1 MAITQISVFLENR
14 AGQLSEITK
23 ILSDNNIDLKA
34 LNIAETA
41 DFASAD
47 SPQGLIGDYGI
58 LRIISDDC
66 NEAAKLLRN
75 NGFIVT
81 QTPVVAAAVPNKAG
95 GLNEL
100 LNIISNEDIDIEY
113 MYSVFGQKDGLAY
126 MIFKVKDVDIFTSV
140 LKKYFVVVATG
151 DDLGIK

>member
-1 MAITQISVFLENR
+1 MSITQISIFLENR

-23 ILSDNNIDLKA
+23 ILSENNIDLKA

-41 DFASAD
+41 D
-47 SPQGLIGDYGI
+47 YGI
-58 LRIISDDC
+58 LRIISDDSDK
-66 NEAAKLLRN
+66 AAKLLRD

-81 QTPVVAAAVPNKAG
+81 ETPVAAAAVPNKAG

-100 LNIISNEDIDIEY
+100 LNIISKEEIDIEY

-126 MIFKVKDVDIFTSV
+126 MIFKVKDVDAFTSV
-140 LKKYFVVVATG
+140 LKKYFVTVA
-151 DDLGIK
+151 DKSDLGIK

>member
-1 MAITQISVFLENR
+1 MSITQISIFLENR

-23 ILSDNNIDLKA
+23 ILSENSIDLKA

-41 DFASAD
+41 D
-47 SPQGLIGDYGI
+47 YGI
-58 LRIISDDC
+58 LRIISDDSDK
-66 NEAAKLLRN
+66 AAKLLRD

-81 QTPVVAAAVPNKAG
+81 ETPVAAAAVPNKAG

-100 LNIISNEDIDIEY
+100 LNIISKEEIDIEY

-126 MIFKVKDVDIFTSV
+126 MIFKVKDVDAFVSV
-140 LKKYFVVVATG
+140 LKKYFVTVA
-151 DDLGIK
+151 DNSDLGIK

>member
-1 MAITQISVFLENR
+1 MSITQISIFLENR

-23 ILSDNNIDLKA
+23 ILSENSIDLKA

-41 DFASAD
+41 D
-47 SPQGLIGDYGI
+47 YGI
-58 LRIISDDC
+58 LRIISDDSDK
-66 NEAAKLLRN
+66 AAKLLRD

-81 QTPVVAAAVPNKAG
+81 ETPVAAAAVPNKAG

-100 LNIISNEDIDIEY
+100 LNIISKEGIDIEY

-126 MIFKVKDVDIFTSV
+126 MIFKVKNVEAFISV
-140 LKKYFVVVATG
+140 LEKYFITVA
-151 DDLGIK
+151 DNSDLGIK

>member
-1 MAITQISVFLENR
+1 MSITQISIFLENR

-23 ILSDNNIDLKA
+23 ILSDNSIDLKA

-41 DFASAD
+41 D
-47 SPQGLIGDYGI
+47 YGI
-58 LRIISDDC
+58 LRIISDDSDK
-66 NEAAKLLRN
+66 AAKLLRD

-81 QTPVVAAAVPNKAG
+81 ETPVAAAAVPNKAG

-100 LNIISNEDIDIEY
+100 LNIISKEEIDIEY

-126 MIFKVKDVDIFTSV
+126 MIFKVKDVDAFTSV
-140 LKKYFVVVATG
+140 LKKYFVTVA
-151 DDLGIK
+151 DKSDLGIK

>member
-1 MAITQISVFLENR
+1 MSITQISIFLENR

-23 ILSDNNIDLKA
+23 ILSENSIDLKA

-41 DFASAD
+41 D
-47 SPQGLIGDYGI
+47 YGI
-58 LRIISDDC
+58 LRIISDDSDK
-66 NEAAKLLRN
+66 AAKLLRD

-81 QTPVVAAAVPNKAG
+81 ETPVAAAAVPNKAG

-100 LNIISNEDIDIEY
+100 LNIISKEEIDIEY

-126 MIFKVKDVDIFTSV
+126 MIFKVKDVEAFISV
-140 LKKYFVVVATG
+140 LEKYFITVA
-151 DDLGIK
+151 DNSDLGIK

>member
-1 MAITQISVFLENR
+1 MSIYQISVFLENR

-23 ILSDNNIDLKA
+23 LLSDNNIDLKA

-41 DFASAD
+41 D
-47 SPQGLIGDYGI
+47 YGI
-58 LRIISDDC
+58 LRIICDDS
-66 NEAAKLLRN
+66 EKAIELLKS

-81 QTPVVAAAVPNKAG
+81 KTQVVAAAVPHKAG
-95 GLNEL
+95 GLSSL
-100 LNIISNEDIDIEY
+100 LNIVSEEKIDIEY

-126 MIFKVKDVDIFTSV
+126 MIFKVKDTEAFIGV
-140 LKKYFVVVATG
+140 LKKYFIKVACS

>member
-1 MAITQISVFLENR
+1 MSITQISIFLENR

-23 ILSDNNIDLKA
+23 ILSDNSIDLKA

-41 DFASAD
+41 D
-47 SPQGLIGDYGI
+47 YGI
-58 LRIISDDC
+58 LRIISDDSDK
-66 NEAAKLLRN
+66 AAKLLRD

-81 QTPVVAAAVPNKAG
+81 ETPVAAAAVPNKAG

-100 LNIISNEDIDIEY
+100 LNIISKEEIDIEY

-126 MIFKVKDVDIFTSV
+126 MIFKVKDVEAFISV
-140 LKKYFVVVATG
+140 LEKYFITVA
-151 DDLGIK
+151 DNSDLGIK